1 MINIKFLQ
9 TICIRNQV
17 ERLRELEND
26 LEEKKSLDLLTDSL
40 DLFFKEMY
48 GMILKNLYVDMGIK
62 LNDNHL
68 PL

>member
-9 TICIRNQV
+9 TIWIRNQV

-26 LEEKKSLDLLTDSL
+26 LEGKKSLDLLTNSL

-48 GMILKNLYVDMGIK
+48 GDDSEEFVCGYGD
-62 LNDNHL
+62 
-68 PL
+68 

>member
-9 TICIRNQV
+9 TIWIRNQV
-17 ERLRELEND
+17 EGLRELEND
-26 LEEKKSLDLLTDSL
+26 LEGKKSLDLLTDSL